1 MGIKKKHF
9 QKETFLK
16 LPWQTNR
23 LQKCISSIADK
34 NHLEINFLEPLND
47 LDRKEDLK
55 TIINSFKKI
64 SFSILKLLQKLFFKI
79 KNTFLKEFIFFSETS
94 YAQNL
99 NKGSP
104 IILRT

>member
-1 MGIKKKHF
+1 MGIKKEHF
-9 QKETFLK
+9 HKKTFLK

-23 LQKCISSIADK
+23 LQKYISSIAYK

-47 LDRKEDLK
+47 LDTKEDLK

-79 KNTFLKEFIFFSETS
+79 KNTFLEEFIFFSETS

-104 IILRT
+104 IILRA